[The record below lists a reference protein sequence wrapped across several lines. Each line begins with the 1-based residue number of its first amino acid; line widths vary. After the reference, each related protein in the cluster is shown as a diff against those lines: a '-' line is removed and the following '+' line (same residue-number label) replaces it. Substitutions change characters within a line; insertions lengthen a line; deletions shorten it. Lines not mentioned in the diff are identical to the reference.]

1 MIRGRFWSVSAH
13 SRCYWTAISQYQA
26 LATTEAAVIGVKGRC
41 EQNCERAQGA
51 AEIVPIFA
59 GVEVQGLGWMFSR
72 VYYTSKMGVVGVGAQ
87 RVSSLQNLVLVL
99 NRACFLIWA

>member
-1 MIRGRFWSVSAH
+1 MACHKYRVSGDIYALLD
-13 SRCYWTAISQYQA
+13 SRD
-26 LATTEAAVIGVKGRC
+26 TTHITVI
-41 EQNCERAQGA
+41 QGA

>member
-1 MIRGRFWSVSAH
+1 MNIAKRARKKRLS
-13 SRCYWTAISQYQA
+13 SRPFDT
-26 LATTEAAVIGVKGRC
+26 VKC
-41 EQNCERAQGA
+41 SYLEGA
-51 AEIVPIFA
+51 AFIVPIFA
-59 GVEVQGLGWMFSR
+59 GVGVQGLGWMFSR